1 VQLDRVAPRVLLK
14 QFDIPGVGTKQA
26 EQHANGRGLARAIRA
41 EKPVDLAGLDRKVQ
55 TVQGPRRSE
64 VLGET

>member
-1 VQLDRVAPRVLLK
+1 MVVVLPEPFGPR
-14 QFDIPGVGTKQA
+14 
-26 EQHANGRGLARAIRA
+26 
-41 EKPVDLAGLDRKVQ
+41 KPVDLAGLDRKVQ